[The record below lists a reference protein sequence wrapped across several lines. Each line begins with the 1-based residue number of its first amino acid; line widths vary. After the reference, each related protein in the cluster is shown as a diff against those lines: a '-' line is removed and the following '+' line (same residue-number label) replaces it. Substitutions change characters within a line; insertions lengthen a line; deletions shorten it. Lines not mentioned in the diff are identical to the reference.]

1 MNDAMNYQAQKT
13 KLAAESAV
21 RDYFDD
27 LDWQAKIRRS
37 PIHKKLTYE
46 DICKQF
52 TNADIRDLQDTVVT
66 PTYFGDSKRCVALST
81 VCYMEMVSYQ
91 LARKDYLDALVG
103 YIESLINHVS

>member
-1 MNDAMNYQAQKT
+1 M
-13 KLAAESAV
+13 
-21 RDYFDD
+21 
-27 LDWQAKIRRS
+27 
-37 PIHKKLTYE
+37 
-46 DICKQF
+46 
-52 TNADIRDLQDTVVT
+52 T